1 MKTRLFL
8 AGLAIAA
15 MASCTVESPETAP
28 VLPDTY
34 KVFHATLGDD
44 DTRTALQQDG
54 SVAHVFWNTG
64 DAITVF
70 GLLSNGGYYNQIFTT
85 ADGGSAA
92 ADFACHSWN
101 PNNAVEG
108 YYAFYPASEFSALGY
123 DAQLGAL
130 LGVSIPPVQAAIKN
144 GVASDLLFSCAE
156 QGNSMAGDLHFKN
169 MLSLLRF
176 RIDGKSAGDV
186 RSIKFTVNGRDIAG
200 DGVYYVK
207 SDEYDFNTYFPPLVY
222 EGSNSVELIGPFES
236 GVDYY
241 MAFAPCPSIDFTLSF
256 IDGYGNVIVKR
267 PSKAVEFPRSG
278 IVDLGTVTLDKAFGE
293 LPDNVIR
300 YMESSQGRKPV
311 VIAVTGDGFTA
322 AQQDDFVSLAK
333 SGIDFLFD
341 TEPYKTY
348 KDYFTV
354 YILPVVSNESGSSV
368 TDGNHNITTSR
379 DTYFKSAWGAD
390 SYGDMDSDRDKVYSY
405 VSSMCPEI
413 IKGTHTISEVP
424 VALIINDSRFGGICH
439 FNSLGQGIAHVPYSF
454 EGGTIYWSFPDYI
467 AASDSD
473 VSAGLR
479 ATTKAEKDEMVLS
492 VGDWRN
498 TLLHEFGGHCFG
510 RLTDEYWN
518 GTSYNTSTTIS
529 SHTWTVPAG
538 LNVSA
543 KYDAVPWQEDLLD
556 KMTLL
561 ATIDSRYP
569 DRIGRFQGGDT
580 YPLNRWRSEKISCMI
595 DNRQYFSA
603 WQRELIVKRIF
614 SLAGDSFNF
623 NDFLAK
629 DVTTDP
635 LRDHQAGSPRLGRI
649 PTAGTARRG
658 PLMPPPVPHED

>member
-70 GLLSNGGYYNQIFTT
+70 GLLSNGGYYKQIFTT

-123 DAQLGAL
+123 DAQLGAF

-186 RSIKFTVNGRDIAG
+186 RSIKFTVNGRDIVG

-354 YILPVVSNESGSSV
+354 YILPVVSNESGASV
-368 TDGNHNITTSR
+368 TDGSGTVTTKVDNFFGSGWGESNYM
-379 DTYFKSAWGAD
+379 DMNADKSKIQGYLQANLPD
-390 SYGDMDSDRDKVYSY
+390 LIR
-405 VSSMCPEI
+405 
-413 IKGTHTISEVP
+413 GTHTLDEISS
-424 VALIINDSRFGGICH
+424 ALIINDARYGGICH
-439 FNSLGQGIAHVPYSF
+439 MFSNGFSYAMVPYTND
-454 EGGTIYWSFPDYI
+454 GGELAWGFPGTR
-467 AASDSD
+467 AASESD
-473 VSAGLR
+473 VSAGTR
-479 ATTKAEKDEMVLS
+479 ATTSEERDAIGVNH
-492 VGDWRN
+492 GDWRN
-498 TLLHEFGGHCFG
+498 TLIHEFGGHGIG
-510 RLTDEYWN
+510 RLGDEYW
-518 GTSYNTSTTIS
+518 GDTYVTSTTID
-529 SHTWTVPAG
+529 SHNWPVPFS

-543 KYDAVPWQEDLLD
+543 VYDDVPWKAALLD
-556 KMTLL
+556 NLSILTS
-561 ATIDSRYP
+561 IDSRYA
-569 DRIGRFQGGDT
+569 RIGRYQGGEG
-580 YPLNRWRSEKISCMI
+580 YILNRWRSEVISCMI
-595 DNRQYFSA
+595 DNRQYFST
-603 WQRELIVKRIF
+603 WQRILIVTRIK
-614 SLAGDSFNF
+614 SLAGDSFSL
-623 NDFLAK
+623 NDFVNA
-629 DVTTDP
+629 DVTRDPVRDGSSASSAARLSTHTAP
-635 LRDHQAGSPRLGRI
+635 LRLYP
-649 PTAGTARRG
+649 
-658 PLMPPPVPHED
+658 PLAPPVLHEE